1 MSTISAFLHLATGAD
16 RTAQLGFG
24 SGNALGLADLQL
36 FGSTSG
42 TLDMLAAA
50 TTTPYT
56 ITWPAA
62 QGTGVLTNNGSG
74 ILSWASG
81 GTVTSISIASSNG
94 FAGSSSGGSTPIL
107 TLQTSINSPV
117 LAGNGTAL
125 IAATTTGTGSTVVL
139 SASPTF
145 TGTVSASSMSLSAAL
160 NMNSNQING
169 LANGTASTDA
179 ANYGQLL
186 AVAAGLSWK
195 NNVLVAT
202 TANITLSGEQ
212 TIDGFLT
219 SASRVL
225 VKNQTTTSQNGIY
238 VSAAGAWS
246 RSTDMNTWAQVPGTV
261 VVAEEGTVNGD
272 LAFICTAIVGGT
284 LGTTAITFSSF
295 GTYLADD
302 TTLTLTG
309 NVFSIATGGV
319 GTSQLAAAAVTYAK
333 IQNESASTLLG
344 NPTGGSA
351 SPSEIGLGT
360 TLTFVGTSLETQ
372 AISGDVTS
380 PANSFFTTLAT
391 VNGSPGTFTNA
402 TVTVNAK
409 GLVTSAS
416 SGPTTSTA
424 LTRTL
429 VAGQTFTAN
438 TSYAVRWG
446 VVSDGGTYSGRVYA
460 ADPTT
465 TSHDLFYVIGMAS
478 SATTVTAGSNITV
491 TTIGSFTLSSADTA
505 FGTGTD
511 GTAVFLTAS
520 GTFSLTAPST
530 SGQAITRIGMVQVG
544 SATNTSCI
552 IDVFPV
558 PVGVN

>member
-1 MSTISAFLHLATGAD
+1 MTNTG
-16 RTAQLGFG
+16 
-24 SGNALGLADLQL
+24 
-36 FGSTSG
+36 
-42 TLDMLAAA
+42 
-50 TTTPYT
+50 
-56 ITWPAA
+56 
-62 QGTGVLTNNGSG
+62 GV
-74 ILSWASG
+74 LSWASG

-94 FAGSSSGGSTPIL
+94 FAGSSSGGATPIL
-107 TLQTSINSPV
+107 TIQTSINSPV

-125 IAATTTGTGSTVVL
+125 VAATTTGTGSTVVL

-145 TGTVSASSMSLSAAL
+145 TGTVSAASMSLSGAL

-195 NNVLVAT
+195 VNVLVAT
-202 TANITLSGEQ
+202 TANITLVGEQ

-225 VKNQTTTSQNGIY
+225 VKNQTLSQNNGIY
-238 VSAAGAWS
+238 VSAAGAWT

-284 LGTTAITFSSF
+284 LGTTPITFSSF
-295 GTYLADD
+295 GTYLADG

-309 NVFSIATGGV
+309 NTFSIATGGV
-319 GTSQLAAAAVTYAK
+319 GTTQLAASAVTYAK
-333 IQNESASTLLG
+333 IQNMSADTLLG

-351 SPSEIGLGT
+351 APSEITLGA
-360 TLTFVGTSLETQ
+360 TLTFSGTALQTV
-372 AISGDVTS
+372 AMTGDITTS
-380 PANSFFTTLAT
+380 ANSFATTLAT
-391 VNGSPGTFTNA
+391 VNSNVGTFTNA
-402 TVTVNAK
+402 TITVNAK
-409 GLVTSAS
+409 GLVTAAS
-416 SGPTTSTA
+416 TGSTASTA
-424 LTRTL
+424 LTRSLT
-429 VAGQTFTAN
+429 AGQTFTAN

-446 VVSDGGTYSGRVYA
+446 IVANGETSGRIYA
-460 ADPTT
+460 ADIT
-465 TSHDLFYVIGMAS
+465 TSSFDLFYVIGMAS
-478 SATTVTAGSNITV
+478 SGTTVTAGNPITV

-505 FGTGTD
+505 LGSGND
-511 GTAVFLTAS
+511 GKAVFLTAS

-530 SGQAITRIGMVQVG
+530 SGQAVTRIGILEVA
-544 SATNTSCI
+544 SATNTACI